1 MCGLPQV
8 YNVLTMWNLVADV
21 CKTTVVLGKIYDD
34 KTKYLKYQ
42 MKLLNG

>member
-1 MCGLPQV
+1 ML
-8 YNVLTMWNLVADV
+8 NLEADV
-21 CKTTVVLGKIYDD
+21 CKTTVVIGKMYDD